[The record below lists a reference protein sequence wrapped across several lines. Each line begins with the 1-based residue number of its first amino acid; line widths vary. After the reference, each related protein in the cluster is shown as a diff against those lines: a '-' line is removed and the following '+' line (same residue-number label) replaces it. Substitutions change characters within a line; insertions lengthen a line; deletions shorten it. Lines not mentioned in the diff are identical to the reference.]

1 LISGRNLLFVPDTA
15 FTALLE
21 RELNAIIQP
30 FTHRGR
36 PDKSVLPDVQI
47 AGVVSQRFAAG
58 SMKAF
63 SSGSYFHRDDHGGCS
78 NKAQSQVLSGIDVLA
93 KHQGLPLSTLMCSSW
108 LAYILE
114 VEPSV

>member
-1 LISGRNLLFVPDTA
+1 MISGRNLLFVPDTA

-63 SSGSYFHRDDHGGCS
+63 SSGSYFHRDDHGGGC
-78 NKAQSQVLSGIDVLA
+78 NKEQTHGFSGADLLV
-93 KHQGLPLSTLMCSSW
+93 KHQRLPLGTL
-108 LAYILE
+108 
-114 VEPSV
+114 